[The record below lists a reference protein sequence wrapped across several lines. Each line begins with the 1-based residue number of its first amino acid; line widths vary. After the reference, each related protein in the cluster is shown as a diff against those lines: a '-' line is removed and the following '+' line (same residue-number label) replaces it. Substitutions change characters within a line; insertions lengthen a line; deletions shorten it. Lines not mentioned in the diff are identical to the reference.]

1 MRPTATWDSIRAEYE
16 HNPIGTETKR
26 LVCRWI
32 IDALERRLGSTWPAR
47 AAAKRSLGGV
57 NWMLNS
63 APELLDHL
71 TLALRLEDTWDVPN
85 RTGVVRA
92 LISDFAE
99 G

>member
-16 HNPIGTETKR
+16 HNPIGTETK
-26 LVCRWI
+26 
-32 IDALERRLGSTWPAR
+32 RRLGSTWPAR